1 MPPALDELRT
11 LLESVYTD
19 CHRPELIDPD
29 PVLVVREYPEGPDR
43 EIAAL
48 FCSMFALGRAGAI
61 VVACR
66 KALKPFGPHLR
77 ESLLDLDSMGTELL
91 LKGFV
96 YRFFVA
102 TDAAA
107 LLRASALLSREYGS
121 LEALFLASDS
131 KVPVT
136 TKPRYMGPAGITLS
150 RSDTFIDRIHAEASA
165 QLILGHARSKTDQ
178 VPRALT
184 PNLLSAPR
192 DGSACK
198 RLMLFLRWMVRKDR
212 IDPGGWTGVSPRELI
227 VPLDTHMHRTA
238 QTLGLT
244 GRSAPDLR
252 AALETTDSLREF
264 DPEDPVRF
272 DFSLVR
278 LGIRSD
284 YRLSQ
289 YYCP

>member
-1 MPPALDELRT
+1 MPPTRDELRI
-11 LLESVYTD
+11 LLESVYSD

-48 FCSMFALGRAGAI
+48 FCASFALGRARAI
-61 VVACR
+61 VSACR

-77 ESLLDLDSMGTELL
+77 TSLLNLNATETGLL
-91 LKGFV
+91 LEGFV

-102 TDAAA
+102 ADAAA

-121 LEALFLASDS
+121 LEALFLSSDGTF
-131 KVPVT
+131 PAT
-136 TKPRYMGPAGITLS
+136 NPPRYTGPAGITLS
-150 RSDTFIDRIHAEASA
+150 RSDAFIDRIRAEAGA
-165 QLILGHARSKTDQ
+165 QL
-178 VPRALT
+178 PRALS

-198 RLMLFLRWMVRKDR
+198 RLMLFLRWMVRKDS
-212 IDPGGWTGVSPRELI
+212 IDSGLWTRVSSRELV

-238 QTLGLT
+238 RTLGLT
-244 GRSAPDLR
+244 SRTTADLR
-252 AALETTDSLREF
+252 SALETTDSLREF
-264 DPEDPVRF
+264 DPEDPVRY

-284 YRLSQ
+284 YWLGQ

>member
-1 MPPALDELRT
+1 MPPTRDELRI
-11 LLESVYTD
+11 LLESVYSD

-29 PVLVVREYPEGPDR
+29 PVLVVREYQDGPDR

-48 FCSMFALGRAGAI
+48 FCAMFALGRAGAI
-61 VVACR
+61 VSACR

-77 ESLLDLDSMGTELL
+77 ESLLNLDATGTGLL
-91 LKGFV
+91 LEGFV

-102 TDAAA
+102 ADAAA

-121 LEALFLASDS
+121 LEALFLATDGR
-131 KVPVT
+131 VPAT
-136 TKPRYMGPAGITLS
+136 THHRHLGPAGLTLS
-150 RSDTFIDRIHAEASA
+150 RCDTFIDRIHAEASA
-165 QLILGHARSKTDQ
+165 QLSLVHSQDQ
-178 VPRALT
+178 AEPWPWTLA

-198 RLMLFLRWMVRKDR
+198 RLMLFLRWMVRKDS
-212 IDPGGWTGVSPRELI
+212 IDPGLWTGVSARELI

-238 QTLGLT
+238 RTLGLT
-244 GRSAPDLR
+244 NRTAADLR

-264 DPEDPVRF
+264 DPEDPVRY

-284 YRLSQ
+284 YWLAQ

>member
-1 MPPALDELRT
+1 MLPTHDELRI
-11 LLESVYTD
+11 LLESVYAD

-29 PVLVVREYPEGPDR
+29 PVLVVREYQDDLDR

-48 FCSMFALGRAGAI
+48 FCAMFALGRAGAI
-61 VVACR
+61 VTACR
-66 KALKPFGPHLR
+66 KALRPFGPQLR
-77 ESLLDLDSMGTELL
+77 ESLLNLDARGTELL
-91 LKGFV
+91 LEGFV

-102 TDAAA
+102 ADAAA
-107 LLRASALLSREYGS
+107 LLRASALLSCEYGS
-121 LEALFLASDS
+121 LEGLFLAGGDKSPLTS
-131 KVPVT
+131 KT
-136 TKPRYMGPAGITLS
+136 HYQGPAVRTLS
-150 RSDTFIDRIHAEASA
+150 RCDAFIDRIHTESVA
-165 QLILGHARSKTDQ
+165 QLALMQARNSTTPA
-178 VPRALT
+178 PRALS

-198 RLMLFLRWMVRKDR
+198 RLMLFLRWMVRRDC
-212 IDPGGWTGVSPRELI
+212 IDPGLWTGVSPRELI

-238 QTLGLT
+238 RTLGLGT
-244 GRSAPDLR
+244 RTTADLR
-252 AALETTDSLREF
+252 AALETTESLREF

-284 YRLSQ
+284 YHLSQ